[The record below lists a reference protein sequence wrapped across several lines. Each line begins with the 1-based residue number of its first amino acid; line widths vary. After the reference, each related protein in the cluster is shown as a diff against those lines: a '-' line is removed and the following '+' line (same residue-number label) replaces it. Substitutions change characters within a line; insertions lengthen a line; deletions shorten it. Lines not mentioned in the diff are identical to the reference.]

1 MLRRRQLIIDYNE
14 IVWNAGQSNGFQPRS
29 KDDED
34 LDGDEGDAQICSECG
49 SLTVLQRYLFHR
61 QRRFKMG
68 SVEFYSEVELL
79 TPHPTRSHALAM
91 ARLFPIVSIS
101 REAVS
106 GISGRG
112 LQVSASQNHYG
123 AL

>member
-61 QRRFKMG
+61 QRRFKVG

-79 TPHPTRSHALAM
+79 THVRPHRDIVTLASFEFGNIS
-91 ARLFPIVSIS
+91 AGNRYGEDNRLTGFNES
-101 REAVS
+101 S
-106 GISGRG
+106 GT
-112 LQVSASQNHYG
+112 
-123 AL
+123 